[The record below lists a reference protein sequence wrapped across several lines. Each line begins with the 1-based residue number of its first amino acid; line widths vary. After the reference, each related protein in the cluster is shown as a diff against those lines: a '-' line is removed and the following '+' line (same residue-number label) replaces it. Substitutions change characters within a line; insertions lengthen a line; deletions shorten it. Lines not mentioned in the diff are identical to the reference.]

1 MVAHGGG
8 GAANDGTG
16 VEDNVGRGVE
26 DNVGRGVEVGGRPG
40 GADSSVDGAGIALV
54 KSG

>member
-8 GAANDGTG
+8 GDANDGTG

-40 GADSSVDGAGIALV
+40 GAEYSAGQVWLKQIRIY
-54 KSG
+54 

>member
-8 GAANDGTG
+8 GDANDGT
-16 VEDNVGRGVE
+16 GVE